1 MCNLSI
7 TDRKDSALES
17 AACLALESGVNV
29 LKPEHAE
36 MIIESRLET
45 ILMGKTPSAGVVNL
59 ILSLS
64 RKCSK
69 PNELDISLLFD
80 NLNLHKD
87 ATLPVLSSLCKN
99 NQFLVNELFLR

>member
-7 TDRKDSALES
+7 NDSKDSTLES
-17 AACLALESGVNV
+17 AACLALESGVNII
-29 LKPEHAE
+29 KPEHAE

-45 ILMGKTPSAGVVNL
+45 ISIGKIPSSGVVNL
-59 ILSLS
+59 IASLS

-69 PNELDISLLFD
+69 PNELDISMLFD

-87 ATLPVLSSLCKN
+87 ATLPVLSNLCKN
-99 NQFLVNELFLR
+99 SQFLVSYFFLM